1 MSVWQGHAVQLCF
14 LWQGRAVHQ
23 DLQGLLFQAA
33 FQLGSSLHILMLG
46 VVLPRVQ
53 DCALLV
59 EHEVPVS
66 PFLQTVKVPLDGSR
80 ALW

>member
-1 MSVWQGHAVQLCF
+1 MSVWQGHAVQLC
-14 LWQGRAVHQ
+14 VHQ

-33 FQLGSSLHILMLG
+33 FKLGSSLHILMLG
-46 VVLPRVQ
+46 VVLPWVQ
-53 DCALLV
+53 DCALV